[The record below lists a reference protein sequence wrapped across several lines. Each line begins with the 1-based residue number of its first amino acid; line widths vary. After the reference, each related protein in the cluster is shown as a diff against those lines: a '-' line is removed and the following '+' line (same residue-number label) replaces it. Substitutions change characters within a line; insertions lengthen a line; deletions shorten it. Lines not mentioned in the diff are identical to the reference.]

1 MTWKAMPK
9 YVYRCSGCGKQWE
22 HVLSTKEA
30 VCVDWLDCFSCFE
43 RAYRVPQSF
52 SVREEKKETPKQVG
66 DITEG
71 FIEEA
76 RKELDQQKKEAS
88 SKEYKV

>member
-1 MTWKAMPK
+1 MPK
-9 YVYRCSGCGKQWE
+9 YLYRCEDCG
-22 HVLSTKEA
+22 
-30 VCVDWLDCFSCFE
+30 VDWYVTLSLSEAQETKWINCLYCVSSSCN
-43 RAYRVPQSF
+43 RVPQTF

-66 DITEG
+66 DITES

-76 RKELDQQKKEAS
+76 REELDQQKKEAS